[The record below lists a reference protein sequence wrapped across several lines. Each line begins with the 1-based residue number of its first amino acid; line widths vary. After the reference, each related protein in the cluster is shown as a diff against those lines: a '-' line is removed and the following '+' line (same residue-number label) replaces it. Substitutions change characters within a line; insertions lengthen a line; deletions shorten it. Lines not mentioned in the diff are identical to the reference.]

1 MLQKSKSKWMFC
13 FTFLMLLGISAF
25 GQTKEGSV
33 RVETSAHI
41 DEMLAQKKEYNKS
54 IDSYDG
60 YKIQIYYG
68 TEKKCY
74 EVKEEFDLLFPDTE
88 TVIIFSTPQWKLQ
101 VGNYKTRLE
110 ADHAIV
116 NIKKEYP
123 AAIVLATKIELK

>member
-1 MLQKSKSKWMFC
+1 MLQKSKSKWMICFAV
-13 FTFLMLLGISAF
+13 FTFLGISAM
-25 GQTKEGSV
+25 GQTKEGTV

>member
-1 MLQKSKSKWMFC
+1 MIC
-13 FTFLMLLGISAF
+13 FTFLTFLGISAI
-25 GQTKEGSV
+25 GQTKEGIV
-33 RVETSAHI
+33 RVETSAHV

-54 IDSYDG
+54 IDSFDG

-110 ADHAIV
+110 ADHAMV

-123 AAIVLATKIELK
+123 AAIVLASEIELK

>member
-1 MLQKSKSKWMFC
+1 MLQKSKSKWMIC
-13 FTFLMLLGISAF
+13 LTFLTFLGISAM

-54 IDSYDG
+54 IDSFDG

-123 AAIVLATKIELK
+123 AAIVLASEIEIK

>member
-1 MLQKSKSKWMFC
+1 MLQKSKSKWMIC
-13 FTFLMLLGISAF
+13 FTFLTFLGISAI
-25 GQTKEGSV
+25 GQTKEGIV
-33 RVETSAHI
+33 RVETSAHV

-54 IDSYDG
+54 IDSFDG

-110 ADHAIV
+110 ADHAMV

-123 AAIVLATKIELK
+123 AAIVLATEIELK